1 MCVNTAVPRLWQI
14 WRMLNRALPPVPT
27 PAEDLPAGTV
37 LLRRGQ
43 LATQALH
50 LLRGRVA
57 FGVIENGEMV
67 HQLGVVEGPFWLE
80 AAAALLGLSHAVDA
94 LAESSV
100 SLQAMTLGDFKS
112 HLKNL
117 PEPVHT
123 LMLDLA
129 KAQRQ
134 QTEVAVSRLAK
145 DADARFAEWLL
156 RHAEPTDAQGSLA
169 VILRE
174 RKRLIA
180 AQLGIAP
187 ETFSRLLKHL
197 RERKLISGGGRVLN
211 LLDPTGLQSLA
222 GI

>member
-1 MCVNTAVPRLWQI
+1 
-14 WRMLNRALPPVPT
+14 MLNRVLPSIPA
-27 PAEDLPAGTV
+27 PAEDMAAGTV

-43 LATQALH
+43 AAAKALH
-50 LLRGRVA
+50 LISGRVA
-57 FGVIENGEMV
+57 LGVIENGVMV
-67 HQLGVVEGPFWLE
+67 HQLGTVEGPFWLE
-80 AAAALLGLSHAVDA
+80 AAAAMLGLTHVVDA
-94 LAESSV
+94 LAESPV
-100 SLQAMTLGDFKS
+100 TIQAMPLGQFKS

-117 PEPVHT
+117 PEPVRT

-156 RHAEPTDAQGSLA
+156 RHAEPADSEGSLA
-169 VILRE
+169 VILHD

-187 ETFSRLLKHL
+187 ETFSRVLKHL
-197 RERKLISGGGRVLN
+197 RDRKLISGGGRVLN
-211 LLDPTGLQSLA
+211 LLDPMGLQSLA

>member
-1 MCVNTAVPRLWQI
+1 
-14 WRMLNRALPPVPT
+14 MLNRVIPSIPT
-27 PAEDLPAGTV
+27 PAEDLPMGAV
-37 LLRRGQ
+37 LVRRGQ
-43 LATQALH
+43 AALKALH
-50 LLRGRVA
+50 LLSGRVA
-57 FGVIENGEMV
+57 FGVIDQGVMV

-80 AAAALLGLSHAVDA
+80 AAAPMLNLTHAVDIM
-94 LAESSV
+94 AETPV
-100 SLQAMTLGDFKS
+100 TVQTMPLIQFKN

-117 PEPVHT
+117 SEPVHT

-134 QTEVAVSRLAK
+134 QIEVAVSRLAK

-156 RHAEPTDAQGSLA
+156 RHAEPSNEEGGLA

-187 ETFSRLLKHL
+187 ETFSRVLKHL
-197 RERKLISGGGRVLN
+197 RDRKLISGAGRVLN
-211 LLDPTGLQSLA
+211 LLDPSGLQSLA

>member
-1 MCVNTAVPRLWQI
+1 
-14 WRMLNRALPPVPT
+14 
-27 PAEDLPAGTV
+27 

-43 LATQALH
+43 AAAKALH
-50 LLRGRVA
+50 LISGRVA
-57 FGVIENGEMV
+57 LGVIENGVMV
-67 HQLGVVEGPFWLE
+67 HQLGTVDGPFWLE
-80 AAAALLGLSHAVDA
+80 AASAMLGLTHAVDA
-94 LAESSV
+94 LAESPV
-100 SLQAMTLGDFKS
+100 TVQAMPLGQFKS

-117 PEPVHT
+117 PEPVRT

-156 RHAEPTDAQGSLA
+156 RHAEPADSEGSLA
-169 VILRE
+169 VILHD

-187 ETFSRLLKHL
+187 ETFSRVLKHL
-197 RERKLISGGGRVLN
+197 RDRKLISGGGRVLN
-211 LLDPTGLQSLA
+211 LLDPMGLQSLA

>member
-1 MCVNTAVPRLWQI
+1 
-14 WRMLNRALPPVPT
+14 MLNRVIPSIPT
-27 PAEDLPAGTV
+27 PAEDLPMGAV
-37 LLRRGQ
+37 LVRRGQ
-43 LATQALH
+43 AALKALH
-50 LLRGRVA
+50 LLSGRVA
-57 FGVIENGEMV
+57 FGVIDQGVMV

-80 AAAALLGLSHAVDA
+80 AAAPMLDLTHAVDIM
-94 LAESSV
+94 AETPV
-100 SLQAMTLGDFKS
+100 TVQAMPLIQFQN

-134 QTEVAVSRLAK
+134 QIEVAVSRLAK

-156 RHAEPTDAQGSLA
+156 RHAEPADEEGGLA

-187 ETFSRLLKHL
+187 ETFSRVLKQL
-197 RERKLISGGGRVLN
+197 RDRKLISGAGRVLN
-211 LLDPTGLQSLA
+211 LLDPSGLQSLA

>member
-1 MCVNTAVPRLWQI
+1 
-14 WRMLNRALPPVPT
+14 MLNRVLTSVPP
-27 PAEDLPAGTV
+27 PAEDLPSGAV

-43 LATQALH
+43 VALKAMH

-57 FGVIENGEMV
+57 YGVIEQGVMA
-67 HQLGVVEGPFWLE
+67 HQLGVIEGPFWLE
-80 AAAALLGLSHAVDA
+80 AAAAMLGLPHAVDA
-94 LAESSV
+94 LAEGPV
-100 SLQAMTLGDFKS
+100 TIQAMPLMQFKS

-117 PEPVHT
+117 PEPAHT

-134 QTEVAVSRLAK
+134 QIEVAVSRLAK
-145 DADARFAEWLL
+145 DADARFAGWLL
-156 RHAEPTDAQGSLA
+156 QHAEPADAQGSMA
-169 VILRE
+169 VILRD

-187 ETFSRLLKHL
+187 ETFSRVLKHL
-197 RERKLISGGGRVLN
+197 RDRKLISGGGRVLN
-211 LLDPTGLQSLA
+211 LLDPSGLQSLA

>member
-1 MCVNTAVPRLWQI
+1 
-14 WRMLNRALPPVPT
+14 MLNRVLPPLPI
-27 PAEDLPAGTV
+27 PAEDMSVGTV

-43 LATQALH
+43 AATKALH
-50 LLRGRVA
+50 LLSGRVA
-57 FGVIENGEMV
+57 FGVIENGVMV

-80 AAAALLGLSHAVDA
+80 AAAVMLGLTHAVDA
-94 LAESSV
+94 LAESPV
-100 SLQAMTLGDFKS
+100 TLQSMPLGQFKS
-112 HLKNL
+112 QLKNL

-129 KAQRQ
+129 KSQRQ
-134 QTEVAVSRLAK
+134 QMEVAVSRLAK

-156 RHAEPTDAQGSLA
+156 RHAEPADSEGSLA

-187 ETFSRLLKHL
+187 ETFSRVLKHL

-211 LLDPTGLQSLA
+211 LLDPMGLQSLA